1 MSYRP
6 RPRAPT
12 PSEIAVLSWARYNA
26 AVKEAQILLRFRL
39 RELDPNYV
47 LPDSFPER

>member
-1 MSYRP
+1 MRV
-6 RPRAPT
+6 RHDPT
-12 PSEIAVLSWARYNA
+12 PAELTTLTWARYNA

-39 RELDPNYV
+39 RELDPDIV